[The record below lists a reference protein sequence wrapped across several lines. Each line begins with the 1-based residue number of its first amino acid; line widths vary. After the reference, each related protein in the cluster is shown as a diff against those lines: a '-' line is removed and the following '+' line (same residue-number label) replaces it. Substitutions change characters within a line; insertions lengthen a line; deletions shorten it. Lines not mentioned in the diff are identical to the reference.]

1 MKNVLFVSLIS
12 LSLMVSC
19 NISPSIDG
27 QYIKIKDNDRGNS
40 MNVLNLNLV
49 KEVNFGNNMCRFDYF
64 GTTMSGQYTIDGNYV
79 YIQVGGELGTLAM
92 EIIDK
97 ETLEGEGWISG
108 TFKKINSFK
117 SKNRSAV
124 GYYKTKSE
132 LNVRTGPST
141 DYFKIETISADTK
154 VKVVKMIDDK
164 WCEIEHNG
172 YSGFVSKD
180 FLIEE

>member
-1 MKNVLFVSLIS
+1 MKKVL
-12 LSLMVSC
+12 LSCVTFLLFLVGC
-19 NISPSIDG
+19 NISPSLDG
-27 QYIKIKDNDRGNS
+27 QYIKIKDNDRGS
-40 MNVLNLNLV
+40 SLNVLNMNLV

-64 GTTMSGQYTIDGNYV
+64 GTTMSGQYKIDGNYV

-117 SKNRSAV
+117 AKNLPAI

-132 LNVRTGPST
+132 LNVRTGPGT

-154 VKVVKMIDDK
+154 VKVVKEIGE
-164 WCEIEHNG
+164 WCEIENDG
-172 YSGFVSKD
+172 YRGFVSKE
-180 FLIEE
+180 FLIKE